1 MAVMNVN
8 PTRMELTRLKKR
20 LAVARRGHKML
31 KDKRDELM
39 KQFLELAITNRK
51 LREEVENNLKKVY
64 EKFMIARAIMSTE
77 SFEESL
83 MFPKLKAELN
93 ITVVNRMGVEIP
105 VCDFVTA
112 ETHDSD
118 IYPYGFAETSAELD
132 GALAALDKV
141 LPDLLKLAGVEK
153 AIQLL
158 ALEIESVRRRVNALE
173 HVLIPQ
179 LTDTIRYI
187 SMKLEENERSNLV
200 RLMKVKDMIL
210 EQAHGYKK

>member
-1 MAVMNVN
+1 MTVMNVN

-105 VCDFVTA
+105 VYDFVTA

>member
-105 VCDFVTA
+105 VYDFVTA

>member
-64 EKFMIARAIMSTE
+64 EKFMIERAIMSTE

-105 VCDFVTA
+105 VYDFVTA